1 MEDDFLKE
9 IACDGAAKEIA
20 GDGAVKSAL
29 NV

>member
-9 IACDGAAKEIA
+9 IACGGAAKEIA
-20 GDGAVKSAL
+20 GEVAVKSAM